1 MRTTNSVGTG
11 GMATKVQAAEKAIA
25 NGIATYIIHGE
36 QADSFPALLRDENP
50 GTIFFPSKSPI
61 NDKDHW
67 LRYTTRAQGELVV
80 NKHGEKTVIDGLLS
94 LSSNQLLEVNGDFN
108 TGDTVVIKS
117 ADGKP
122 LAKAITNCS
131 SCLMSYL
138 TEQEDSSSLNHLDS
152 VYESD
157 QMTLLKEV

>member
-1 MRTTNSVGTG
+1 
-11 GMATKVQAAEKAIA
+11 MAQ
-25 NGIATYIIHGE
+25 IH
-36 QADSFPALLRDENP
+36 
-50 GTIFFPSKSPI
+50 
-61 NDKDHW
+61 H
-67 LRYTTRAQGELVV
+67 TRRGELVV
-80 NKHGEKTVIDGLLS
+80 NKAGEKTVIDGLLS
-94 LSSNQLLEVNGDFN
+94 LSSEQLLEVNGDFN

-117 ADGKP
+117 EDGKS